1 MKKAI
6 LRGPKDLRIE
16 TLESPNMNLN
26 PDDLYIKTEISA
38 FKIGTDRGNY
48 EGAEVVPGAN
58 HYPRGVGDSNLGRI
72 EKIGSNVKNFKIGD
86 RVVTRAEH
94 QSEYIYNQNA
104 SIVKVPENVDS
115 EDAVFCHLYTLSAQ
129 CYRKANFT
137 PGENVAIIGVGVLGL
152 GAIALGPLFGARTI
166 AIANSE
172 IRLEM
177 AKKMGAHAGF
187 LSDDKD
193 LNLKLEEF
201 TNKQGVDLVILTA
214 NPWPAYKTSV
224 DIVRPGG
231 RVSIVSLLGR
241 GEKKLDFNPL
251 ELDTFY
257 GKGIH
262 LVAVNGESAYLYPH
276 GRTERHEDKGD
287 RFSWNNLCDYVLA
300 LMSDGNL
307 EPKKLITH
315 RLDYTDISEAYDM
328 AFERNKNMLGVIFKW
343 NT

>member
-177 AKKMGAHAGF
+177 AKKNGC
-187 LSDDKD
+187 SCW
-193 LNLKLEEF
+193 
-201 TNKQGVDLVILTA
+201 IL
-214 NPWPAYKTSV
+214 
-224 DIVRPGG
+224 I
-231 RVSIVSLLGR
+231 
-241 GEKKLDFNPL
+241 
-251 ELDTFY
+251 
-257 GKGIH
+257 
-262 LVAVNGESAYLYPH
+262 
-276 GRTERHEDKGD
+276 
-287 RFSWNNLCDYVLA
+287 
-300 LMSDGNL
+300 
-307 EPKKLITH
+307 
-315 RLDYTDISEAYDM
+315 
-328 AFERNKNMLGVIFKW
+328 
-343 NT
+343 

>member
-1 MKKAI
+1 M
-6 LRGPKDLRIE
+6 
-16 TLESPNMNLN
+16 
-26 PDDLYIKTEISA
+26 
-38 FKIGTDRGNY
+38 
-48 EGAEVVPGAN
+48 
-58 HYPRGVGDSNLGRI
+58 
-72 EKIGSNVKNFKIGD
+72 
-86 RVVTRAEH
+86 
-94 QSEYIYNQNA
+94 
-104 SIVKVPENVDS
+104 PENVDS

-201 TNKQGVDLVILTA
+201 TNRQGVDLVILTA

-251 ELDTFY
+251 ELSL
-257 GKGIH
+257 IH
-262 LVAVNGESAYLYPH
+262 
-276 GRTERHEDKGD
+276 
-287 RFSWNNLCDYVLA
+287 
-300 LMSDGNL
+300 
-307 EPKKLITH
+307 I
-315 RLDYTDISEAYDM
+315 
-328 AFERNKNMLGVIFKW
+328 
-343 NT
+343 